1 MGLVQILWY
10 EGWGGVVWID
20 LAQDRAKWGVLVNEV
35 TNFRIPQNANNL
47 LIDEEI
53 LASEEEKE
61 LRFMNVLMN

>member
-1 MGLVQILWY
+1 M
-10 EGWGGVVWID
+10 VWID